1 MLIGNQASAQLYYSC
16 SMNNEPPVTLTRDVE
31 AAIVPA
37 GEKVTLQKG
46 EEAYITQSLG
56 GSYTVIVNGN
66 MFRIDSKD
74 ADALGKE
81 VAAKPVSTGAPVSQE
96 LLEKEVWNQL
106 RSCYDPEIPV
116 NIVDLG
122 LIYDCHIAPMN
133 AGSHRVDVKMTLTAP
148 GCGMGPMLAQDVQNK
163 LLSLEGVD
171 DVAVEL
177 VWDPPWNQGMMTE
190 AAKLQLGL
198 L

>member
-1 MLIGNQASAQLYYSC
+1 MN
-16 SMNNEPPVTLTRDVE
+16 NNEPIYLRRDVE
-31 AAIVPA
+31 AAMIPVGA
-37 GEKVTLQKG
+37 KVTLQRG
-46 EEAYITQSLG
+46 EQALITQSLG

-66 MFRIDSKD
+66 MFRLEGKD
-74 ADALGKE
+74 ADALGLE
-81 VAAKPVSTGAPVSQE
+81 ADAKPASSELPITQE
-96 LLEKEVWNQL
+96 HLEKEIWNQL

-122 LIYDCHIAPMN
+122 LIYDCHLTPLTPNTFKA
-133 AGSHRVDVKMTLTAP
+133 DVKMTLTAP
-148 GCGMGPMLAQDVQNK
+148 GCGMGPMLAQDVQNR

-171 DVAVEL
+171 DVSVEL
-177 VWDPPWNQGMMTE
+177 VWDPPWNQAMMTE

>member
-1 MLIGNQASAQLYYSC
+1 MQND
-16 SMNNEPPVTLTRDVE
+16 EPITLARDVE
-31 AAIVPA
+31 AAIVPI
-37 GEKVTLQKG
+37 GERVTLQKG
-46 EEAYITQSLG
+46 EHARITQSLG

-66 MFRIDSKD
+66 MFRIEGKD
-74 ADALGKE
+74 ADALGLQPE
-81 VAAKPVSTGAPVSQE
+81 AKPVSTGEVVNQE
-96 LLEKEVWNQL
+96 KLEKEIWNQL

-122 LIYDCHIAPMN
+122 LIYDCHLTPLN
-133 AGSHRVDVKMTLTAP
+133 AGSYKADVKMTLTAP
-148 GCGMGPMLAQDVQNK
+148 GCGMGPMLAQDVQNR

-171 DVAVEL
+171 DVSVEL

>member
-1 MLIGNQASAQLYYSC
+1 MSSDE
-16 SMNNEPPVTLTRDVE
+16 SVTLTRDVE
-31 AAIVPA
+31 AAIIPV
-37 GEKVTLQKG
+37 GTRVTLQKG
-46 EEAYITQSLG
+46 EQAQITQTLG

-66 MFRIDSKD
+66 MFRIEGKD
-74 ADALGKE
+74 ADSLGLE
-81 VAAKPVSTGAPVSQE
+81 VVAKPASTGAPVTQE
-96 LLEKEVWNQL
+96 LLEKEIWNQL

-116 NIVDLG
+116 NVVDLG
-122 LIYDCHIAPMN
+122 LIYDCHLTPIS

-148 GCGMGPMLAQDVQNK
+148 GCGMGPTLAQDVQNR

-190 AAKLQLGL
+190 QAKLQLGL